1 MKVTETSLPG
11 VLVIEPD
18 VYEDSRGYFLET
30 WNSARYRD
38 YGLPEQFVQDN
49 MSFSH
54 RGVLRGLHYQL
65 PPRAQGKLVSVA
77 AGEVFDVA
85 VDIRKGSP
93 TFGKWFGTIISAE
106 NKKQLWIPAGF
117 AHGFVVLSEWAVFLY
132 KVTDYYSPECE
143 RCIRWDDPHIGIRWP
158 IDLEPVLSPKDL
170 AGALLEHA
178 EVFV

>member
-77 AGEVFDVA
+77 VGKVFDVA

-93 TFGKWFGTIISAE
+93 SFGKWYGTVLSAE

-158 IDLEPVLSPKDL
+158 VDQEPVLSPKDL

-178 EVFV
+178 EVFA